1 MNQRH
6 VDNLNLAY
14 VAFTRP
20 RYNLFL
26 WANTKGKK
34 TNHSVLS
41 FLILHLFI
49 SL

>member
-1 MNQRH
+1 
-6 VDNLNLAY
+6 LNFIPLG
-14 VAFTRP
+14 
-20 RYNLFL
+20 
-26 WANTKGKK
+26 KGQK